1 MDDIYQNQLEI
12 LTRKYI
18 QSLQDKHQQILTL
31 LTQLDASQWSDA
43 AQVADLYK
51 QIHKLSGSA
60 GSYGFDDLSE
70 SAMQVDQ
77 ILKNRIPNIKD
88 DREISRKI
96 TALLDDIK
104 TIYENS
110 SPSSQ

>member
-1 MDDIYQNQLEI
+1 MDDINQNQLEI

-18 QSLQDKHQQILTL
+18 ESLQDKHQQILTVL
-31 LTQLDASQWSDA
+31 NQLDTSQWSDA
-43 AQVADLYK
+43 AQVADLYE

-60 GSYGFDDLSE
+60 GSYGFDALSE

-77 ILKNRIPNIKD
+77 LLKNRIAGIEND
-88 DREISRKI
+88 RKI
-96 TALLDDIK
+96 SSKIMALLDHIK